1 VKRRRRFARPRLRT
15 AIDVFGPRARL
26 IHLRNDREIAA

>member
-1 VKRRRRFARPRLRT
+1 LRT